1 MQLYLI
7 LHEADHGA
15 ACRKRW
21 PNGLAVHICGWP
33 MLLPFL
39 CRQRNHL
46 QHQAWAG
53 HPTRDPGNRGIIEK
67 FRAMSHDGA
76 TRLEFVLAALDPAD
90 CLEFIPGKL
99 AQTFLERAGG
109 DTSAPNRKEIRFV
122 RIYLAGCAAVLCAAA
137 ASGHAVALLCWYIPA
152 VIVQLMSVEL
162 LNLPHHAEAPPL
174 PARGR
179 SPSLLGP

>member
-1 MQLYLI
+1 MHGGQIGRRLGKFAAEPGPHLVRNR
-7 LHEADHGA
+7 LPDGTFADVFDVIENVVQHPVRLGP
-15 ACRKRW
+15 KSGQSEGSSVW
-21 PNGLAVHICGWP
+21 P
-33 MLLPFL
+33 
-39 CRQRNHL
+39 
-46 QHQAWAG
+46 
-53 HPTRDPGNRGIIEK
+53 
-67 FRAMSHDGA
+67 
-76 TRLEFVLAALDPAD
+76 AALDPAD